1 MWWAWRMDTN
11 LGIRKSLRQRS
22 FDATPAREKVSLLE
36 LRAFVL
42 ACDCWQYFCTSSL
55 SLFLGM
61 CTSAPAGPLIAYLS
75 TIYRNLPSGT
85 FGDSI
90 RKWSDNWVKKHPE
103 KAEKLQ
109 NHHPL
114 HAMNEA
120 NPFFGAEIEDGR
132 GQGFEVRNLK
142 AREFIHF
149 SDFVLV
155 GLLYLPLSSW
165 QQNSPR
171 IHLIDSGVSN
181 NLPTCESKR

>member
-1 MWWAWRMDTN
+1 
-11 LGIRKSLRQRS
+11 
-22 FDATPAREKVSLLE
+22 
-36 LRAFVL
+36 
-42 ACDCWQYFCTSSL
+42 
-55 SLFLGM
+55 M

-155 GLLYLPLSSW
+155 GLLYLPLSS
-165 QQNSPR
+165 
-171 IHLIDSGVSN
+171 
-181 NLPTCESKR
+181 